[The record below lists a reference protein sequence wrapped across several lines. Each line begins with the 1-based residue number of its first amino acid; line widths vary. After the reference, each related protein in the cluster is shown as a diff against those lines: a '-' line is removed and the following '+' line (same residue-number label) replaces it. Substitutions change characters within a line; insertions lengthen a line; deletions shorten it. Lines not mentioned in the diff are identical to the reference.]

1 MFAVRHYVCC
11 PDTKILRIRQSH
23 FEFFFSMAILEKTE
37 KYIEK
42 NLFARLK
49 SRYKSVLFTG
59 LQLLILSCVSFQ
71 GKSMCSNANQ
81 LTNASTNEKNCK
93 KYLDYFD
100 TKILC
105 CLQTIANNFLQK
117 MQELTQ

>member
-1 MFAVRHYVCC
+1 MAV
-11 PDTKILRIRQSH
+11 
-23 FEFFFSMAILEKTE
+23 LEKTE
-37 KYIEK
+37 KYIEQ

-100 TKILC
+100 TEILC